1 MGDQIVLTE
10 QVVSAL
16 HNVMEGLTTA
26 LIDIIHVADAF
37 YASGLAPE
45 RKLDIVR
52 HLSRIHSAIGVAG
65 SVVLC
70 LRADNN
76 NETDSESAILGL
88 ESMAE
93 YARLT
98 TIIGDERFYSNNE
111 DGDVASTATGAY
123 VPTPEPQVIEF
134 DSLEDLTNWLAGNS

>member
-1 MGDQIVLTE
+1 MSDQIVLTE

-16 HNVMEGLTTA
+16 QNVIEGLTTA
-26 LIDIIHVADAF
+26 LRDIIYVADAF
-37 YASGLAPE
+37 DASGLAPE
-45 RKLDIVR
+45 RRLDIVR

-76 NETDSESAILGL
+76 NETNSAAAMIGL

-98 TIIGDERFYSNNE
+98 TIIGDERFYSNSD
-111 DGDVASTATGAY
+111 DGDVARTATGTLDL
-123 VPTPEPQVIEF
+123 TPEPQVIEF
-134 DSLEDLTNWLAGNS
+134 GTYEDFTTWLAGD

>member
-16 HNVMEGLTTA
+16 QNVMEGLTTA
-26 LIDIIHVADAF
+26 LIDIVHVADAF
-37 YASGLAPE
+37 DASGFTPE

-98 TIIGDERFYSNNE
+98 TIIGDERFYSNSD
-111 DGDVASTATGAY
+111 DGDVARTATGTY

-134 DSLEDLTNWLAGNS
+134 GTYEDFATWLAGN